1 MLMGMNV
8 PIRIGDTTVMPGDI
22 VLGDPEGLM
31 FIPPQLAERVVET
44 SEDVRRR
51 DRWSALMLQRGKYTP
66 GQLDTT
72 WTDEIE
78 ADFARWA
85 EQQK

>member
-1 MLMGMNV
+1 
-8 PIRIGDTTVMPGDI
+8 
-22 VLGDPEGLM
+22 M
-31 FIPPQLAERVVET
+31 FIPPQLAEKVVET

-51 DRWSALMLQRGKYTP
+51 DRWSALMLKRGKYTP

-78 ADFARWA
+78 ADFSRWA
-85 EQQK
+85 EQ